1 MTVPGC
7 ICLIGLAY
15 WGSSKAQRPPHQTA
29 SPNHHTKGSH
39 VQITNLTPHPVTLVT
54 ANGDEVVVPPENSPV
69 RIPTTTTPVGDVNG
83 IPLVEEALGDA
94 DDVLPAPQPGVVY
107 IVARPVAERAN
118 RPDLLVPTQV
128 ERVNGRPVRARA
140 LARVVTESPRTAAA
154 NSLIR
159 VAETAVTEDKDRRT
173 GLELLELAAQIR
185 RGSVPALRDGVR
197 QLSGL
202 EQMQFIS
209 AQLRAETRAALETL
223 QGLESAYV
231 ADVQG
236 NPPACRPCG
245 GTGELPVD
253 DVTPPVACSE
263 CGGTGREQ
271 VVVPTA

>member
-7 ICLIGLAY
+7 ICLNGLAY

-29 SPNHHTKGSH
+29 SPNNHTKGSH

-118 RPDLLVPTQV
+118 RPDLLVPTRV

-140 LARVVTESPRTAAA
+140 LARVAASSPRATAADMF
-154 NSLIR
+154 IR
-159 VAETAVTEDKDRRT
+159 VAETAITEDRDRR
-173 GLELLELAAQIR
+173 GALELLETAAEVR
-185 RGSVPALRDGVR
+185 RGSVAAFRDGVR
-197 QLSGL
+197 ELSSL
-202 EQMQFIS
+202 ERMQFIS
-209 AQLRAETRAALETL
+209 ARLRAETRAALAALRGIED
-223 QGLESAYV
+223 AYV
-231 ADVQG
+231 ADVQD
-236 NPPACRPCG
+236 NPPSCRPCG
-245 GTGELPVD
+245 GYGELPVD
-253 DVTPPVACSE
+253 DVTPPVECSE
-263 CGGTGREQ
+263 CGGTGRE

>member
-29 SPNHHTKGSH
+29 SPNNHTKGSH

-69 RIPTTTTPVGDVNG
+69 RIPTTTTSVGDVNG

-140 LARVVTESPRTAAA
+140 LARVMAASPRTTAADA
-154 NSLIR
+154 LVR
-159 VAETAVTEDKDRRT
+159 VAETAIEDKDHR
-173 GLELLELAAQIR
+173 GALELLRSEER
-185 RGSVPALRDGVR
+185 RVGKSFKFR
-197 QLSGL
+197 
-202 EQMQFIS
+202 F
-209 AQLRAETRAALETL
+209 
-223 QGLESAYV
+223 
-231 ADVQG
+231 
-236 NPPACRPCG
+236 
-245 GTGELPVD
+245 
-253 DVTPPVACSE
+253 
-263 CGGTGREQ
+263 
-271 VVVPTA
+271 